1 MKPQFFF
8 RFFFIA
14 VFLTGFYYSNSQT
27 FTTTVSGT
35 SDWGQANNWIV
46 SDDCE
51 PGGGNSYS
59 GTPPTSGAWHP
70 QCPVNIVITRDMTLP
85 NQFVTEG
92 YVNSLTVTN
101 GATLTVNNSV
111 RLQQNALSSSSIVIE
126 SGATL
131 NISNSLTISDNRT
144 FIVNGDLNVSGT
156 VTGGGNLLV
165 QNGGEINS
173 TGNLNVNG
181 VFNLNGDGKL
191 IIGGTVT
198 VGGGSSLNITTGASM
213 TVNGN
218 FSHSGSSVVVN
229 GALEITGEVN
239 ISQPVHVYGTLEA
252 GNNVDLTGR
261 LNIHPGG
268 KVIIQKTV
276 TVIDS
281 EYLIVGTSASP
292 PEYADLVIKGNLIS
306 QNSGDVSVNRNG
318 RVAVYGDLTANGGGT
333 FLRIMDG
340 GQVFVNGSID
350 MSGGSGNTID
360 NQNTEVGFI
369 GLYVGDT
376 VIFDTWDGF
385 TGATQDPGDQDGNS
399 SSYAFIEDMPGEN
412 NPFLEWLQQQ
422 EDTPVD
428 QMLPVSLLY
437 FKAEKRINQVTL
449 TWQTATEIDNDYFT
463 IEKSIDGR
471 YFEVIDYVSGSGST
485 KTQRTYTWQ
494 DMHPVNGLTYYRL
507 SQTDYDGSTEII
519 GLEAV
524 VPQDHPSGFSI
535 YPNPVTV
542 GQALTIQGV
551 IPEHIVLID
560 PSGKDVF
567 SGTPVSASLPLP
579 ALKPGLY
586 VLKGISEN
594 RVHTQSILV
603 K

>member
-8 RFFFIA
+8 RFFLLVVSHLICEAVIA
-14 VFLTGFYYSNSQT
+14 QT
-27 FTTTVSGT
+27 TQADGNWNWSSTWSGG
-35 SDWGQANNWIV
+35 SIPSA
-46 SDDCE
+46 
-51 PGGGNSYS
+51 
-59 GTPPTSGAWHP
+59 GAWATI
-70 QCPVNIVITRDMTLP
+70 NINNTVEKSSGWNVR
-85 NQFVTEG
+85 NQMHINHGSSMSFSGDV
-92 YVNSLTVTN
+92 
-101 GATLTVNNSV
+101 SV
-111 RLQQNALSSSSIVIE
+111 DGGSHLHIQ
-126 SGATL
+126 
-131 NISNSLTISDNRT
+131 
-144 FIVNGDLNVSGT
+144 GDLVVHGSIT
-156 VTGGGNLLV
+156 LGGY
-165 QNGGEINS
+165 
-173 TGNLNVNG
+173 
-181 VFNLNGDGKL
+181 
-191 IIGGTVT
+191 
-198 VGGGSSLNITTGASM
+198 M
-213 TVNGN
+213 T
-218 FSHSGSSVVVN
+218 
-229 GALEITGEVN
+229 
-239 ISQPVHVYGTLEA
+239 
-252 GNNVDLTGR
+252 
-261 LNIHPGG
+261 IHPGG
-268 KVIIQKTV
+268 KVIVEDNVVVNSSQYLTV
-276 TVIDS
+276 GNHVVS
-281 EYLIVGTSASP
+281 

-471 YFEVIDYVSGSGST
+471 YFEVIDYVGGSGST

-494 DMHPVNGLTYYRL
+494 DMHPVTGLTYYRL

-586 VLKGISEN
+586 VLKGISGN